1 MIDDFLRSDLSSI
14 KIIHLFLLIRSFLMK
29 RFFLKISTILA
40 LLLTSTAALDAVAI
54 KGMTKITSKS
64 HHDEI
69 LAKGKPVVIMFT
81 ADWCGACK
89 IAAPDFENELIA
101 SYPEII
107 FTFVDADLEATKSL
121 KTQYGIQA
129 LPTFIFID
137 AHGKQVNSVRG
148 YPGKD
153 AINGH
158 LGSLNGRRAAIT
170 PMAQKMHEEPMREEK
185 PAQKQSSPKKMRPQK
200 QMSQQEPKMIQD
212 EMPMKKMPRKS
223 AKPVG
228 VRGQMSARE
237 VSGRRGKMEY
247 IDAQSIPAEHR
258 GSCPIYVP

>member
-1 MIDDFLRSDLSSI
+1 MK
-14 KIIHLFLLIRSFLMK
+14 KIILRVSTLLAFTL
-29 RFFLKISTILA
+29 ISSL
-40 LLLTSTAALDAVAI
+40 SLDAVAI
-54 KGMTKITSKS
+54 KGMTKITSKQ

-101 SYPEII
+101 AYPGII
-107 FTFVDADLEATKSL
+107 FTFVDADVEATKSL
-121 KTQYGIQA
+121 KSQYGIQA

-137 AHGKQVNSVRG
+137 SKGNIVNSVRG

-158 LGSLNGRRAAIT
+158 LGSLNGGRAAIT
-170 PMAQKMHEEPMREEK
+170 PMKDKMHEEPMREEK
-185 PAQKQSSPKKMRPQK
+185 PMQKKSSPKKMSKKEMAEP
-200 QMSQQEPKMIQD
+200 MS
-212 EMPMKKMPRKS
+212 MPA
-223 AKPVG
+223 AKPSRKTMKTSEMMG
-228 VRGQMSARE
+228 EAPAAQTRRERSKLSGRE
-237 VSGRRGKMEY
+237 VSAKRGKMEY
-247 IDAQSIPAEHR
+247 VDAQSIPAEHR